1 MMNVEYELTEIIREI
16 KGYEENHEIDLKGKQ
31 FFEDFDFN
39 SIDIMELLVRV
50 EEKFSITFDPEEL
63 MQVLND
69 CDQLVLFL
77 ERKAEWS

>member
-1 MMNVEYELTEIIREI
+1 MNIEYELAEMIREI
-16 KGYEENHEIDLKGKQ
+16 KGFEKDQEIDLKGKQ

-77 ERKAEWS
+77 ERKKG

>member
-1 MMNVEYELTEIIREI
+1 MNIEYELAEMIREI
-16 KGYEENHEIDLKGKQ
+16 KGFEKDQEIDLKGKQ

-50 EEKFSITFDPEEL
+50 EERFSITFDPEEL

-77 ERKAEWS
+77 ERKKG

>member
-1 MMNVEYELTEIIREI
+1 MMNIEYELAEMIREI
-16 KGYEENHEIDLKGKQ
+16 KGFEKDQEIDLKGKQ

-50 EEKFSITFDPEEL
+50 EERFSITFDPEEL

-77 ERKAEWS
+77 ERKKG